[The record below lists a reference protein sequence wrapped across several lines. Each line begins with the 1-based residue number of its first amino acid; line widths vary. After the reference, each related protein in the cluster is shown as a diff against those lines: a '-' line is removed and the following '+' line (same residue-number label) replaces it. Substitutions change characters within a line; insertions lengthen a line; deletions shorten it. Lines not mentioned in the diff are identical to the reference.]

1 MRLSG
6 VALTFLVFG
15 HLFGFRVLVGLNQV
29 SLGFVAAQWSGL
41 GWRLYDLAMLFL
53 ATVQGAN
60 GLRGRLPSVRCSVRA
75 WHLRWYV
82 IGPSDGPTGV
92 AAEAPAGRVGGG
104 FIPSGGERSRR
115 VETGAPPTESPR
127 ARRFLP

>member
-15 HLFGFRVLVGLNQV
+15 HLFGFRLLVGLNQV

-53 ATVQGAN
+53 ATSEGAN
-60 GLRGRLPSVRCSVRA
+60 GLRGRLPSVRRSVRA
-75 WHLRWYV
+75 WHLR
-82 IGPSDGPTGV
+82 DGGM
-92 AAEAPAGRVGGG
+92 
-104 FIPSGGERSRR
+104 S
-115 VETGAPPTESPR
+115 
-127 ARRFLP
+127 